1 MFYGNPRINNGA
13 GLYQNGGGGSGAFE
27 IDIGGGV
34 SQELTFPPYLV
45 PVEYINFED
54 YTENAFCMLAPV
66 QFYLENNDE
75 LLFKIAFDTS
85 KVGSNAY
92 VFSGWPA
99 IGESGSNA
107 YPRLF
112 VNSSKTVDVNYG
124 NVGVSITGA
133 NLHTEDYILVD
144 YKNQTKTL
152 LVKDGFGNSQTYTSS
167 NSYNN
172 PYQGYCSLFGMN
184 HQSNPYNFKG
194 KIYYGWIKN
203 GNKVKALFVPARFK
217 DTGNTNPYFVE
228 CVKGTIGYNVSKNWS
243 TSGIAFGPDIDLSDI
258 GNYFQ

>member
-1 MFYGNPRINNGA
+1 MIGNNPSIYNAPSVYN
-13 GLYQNGGGGSGAFE
+13 QGGGGSSEFI

-34 SQELTFPPYLV
+34 SQKMTFPPYLV

-54 YTENAFCMLAPV
+54 YTANAFCMLAPV

-75 LLFKIAFDTS
+75 LFFKIAFDTS
-85 KVGSNAY
+85 KIVTAEYIFSGYPALGENGSNIYPTLY
-92 VFSGWPA
+92 VQ
-99 IGESGSNA
+99 
-107 YPRLF
+107 
-112 VNSSKTVDVNYG
+112 SSKRVKINYG
-124 NVGVSITGA
+124 NVGAEITGP
-133 NLHTEDYILVD
+133 NLHTDDYITID

-152 LVKDGFGNSQTYTSS
+152 LVKDGFGNSQTNTST

-172 PYQGYCSLFGMN
+172 PYQGYFSLFGLN
-184 HQSNPYNFKG
+184 HQSPVYNFHG
-194 KIYYGWIKN
+194 KIFYGWIKN
-203 GNKVKALFVPARFK
+203 GDKVKALFVPARFK
-217 DTGNTNPYFVE
+217 DTGNSNPYFVE